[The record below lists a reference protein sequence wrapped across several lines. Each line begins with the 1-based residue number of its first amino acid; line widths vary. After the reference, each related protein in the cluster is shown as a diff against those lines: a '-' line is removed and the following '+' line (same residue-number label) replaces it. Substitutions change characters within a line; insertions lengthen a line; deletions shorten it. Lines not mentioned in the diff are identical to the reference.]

1 MRKILLISA
10 AAVLVCAIISIT
22 VSSLAVGENQYPTEA
37 LPSAYEEKQIYILKE
52 YKGLVAVF
60 KEEGELP
67 IKITQTRVDTLP
79 PYDIERLKEGIKIE
93 GEENLQK
100 ILMDFCS

>member
-10 AAVLVCAIISIT
+10 AAVFVCAIISVT
-22 VSSLAVGENQYPTEA
+22 LSSLGTAQNTAAAENMIFPEKGEQVYV
-37 LPSAYEEKQIYILKE
+37 LKE

-60 KEEGELP
+60 KEDGDVP
-67 IKITQTRVDTLP
+67 VKITQTHVQTLP
-79 PYDIERLKEGIKIE
+79 PYDAQRLEDGITVE